1 MSGTD
6 SRNRAVCDTHGV
18 MRWNTSLIVGATALV
33 LALVAVFGGA
43 RQAPWPEHALVV
55 VLDAAPR
62 TFDPRFTTSDY
73 DVKIARLV
81 FAGLVTIDTP
91 DGEPQFDVAAAI
103 TQTSPT
109 RYEITLRDDVRFHDG
124 TPLTSADVVYT
135 FAQLGAPE
143 VGSPFAGAWAEV
155 GVSAI
160 DEHTVVFELPEPDAS
175 FVVNLDMGIVPSH
188 LLSERGTFGGR
199 TPIGA
204 GPFRFVEQRRD
215 ASLMLEAHPAYH
227 GGAPE
232 IARVVFS
239 VIPDGNS
246 LLLALLGGR
255 VDLAQNVV
263 PPLLLPVVERDDR
276 LHVET
281 SPSFKYSYLM
291 FNLEVAPLDRVEVR
305 RAIAMGIDREEIIR
319 GKYRGAATLSTGM
332 LPPHHWAY
340 SSDVRTWPY
349 DPVAAEALLDEAG
362 LPRGDDGCRM
372 HLVYKT
378 SANRF
383 YRSIAEVIASQ
394 LGEIGVC
401 VELQAYEWGTFF
413 GDVKS
418 GNFELASLQWPSV
431 IDPNMYEWVFHSRSI
446 PTADD
451 RSAGGNRGRYSNAEL
466 DALID
471 QARVTSVRD
480 ERRALYAEIQAI
492 VADDV
497 PYVSLWHEDNIAIT
511 REGLSGY
518 RAAPNARFRTLATAR
533 WAPPA
538 PR

>member
-1 MSGTD
+1 
-6 SRNRAVCDTHGV
+6 
-18 MRWNTSLIVGATALV
+18 MRWNTSHIVGAAALA
-33 LALVAVFGGA
+33 LLLVAVFGGS
-43 RQAPWPEHALVV
+43 RQEPWPDDALVV

-91 DGEPQFDVAAAI
+91 DGEPQLDVAASI
-103 TQTSPT
+103 DQTSPT
-109 RYEITLRDDVRFHDG
+109 RYEIALRDDVRFHDG
-124 TPLTSADVVYT
+124 TPLTAADVVYT
-135 FAQLGAPE
+135 FAELGAPE
-143 VGSPFAGAWAEV
+143 VGSPFAGAWADVEV
-155 GVSAI
+155 TAL
-160 DEHTVVFELPEPDAS
+160 DEYTVAFELPEPDAS
-175 FVVNLDMGIVPSH
+175 FVVNLDMGIVPAH
-188 LLSERGTFGGR
+188 LLAATGTFGDR
-199 TPIGA
+199 APVGA
-204 GPFRFVEQRRD
+204 GAFRFVEQRRD
-215 ASLMLEAHPAYH
+215 ASLMLEAHAAYH
-227 GGAPE
+227 GGAPD

-263 PPLLLPVVERDDR
+263 PPLLLPVVEDDER
-276 LHVET
+276 LHIET

-332 LPPHHWAY
+332 LPPQHWAY
-340 SSDVRTWPY
+340 SGDVHTWPY
-349 DPVAAEALLDEAG
+349 DPEAAEALLDAAG
-362 LPRGDDGCRM
+362 LPRAADGCRM
-372 HLVYKT
+372 RLVYKT
-378 SANRF
+378 SSNRF
-383 YRSIAEVIASQ
+383 YRSIAEVIAAQ

-413 GDVKS
+413 GDVKA

-451 RSAGGNRGRYSNAEL
+451 RSAGGNRGRYSNPQV

-471 QARVTSVRD
+471 QARVTSGRD
-480 ERRALYAEIQAI
+480 ERRAMYAEIQAI
-492 VADDV
+492 LADDV
-497 PYVSLWHEDNIAIT
+497 PYVSLWHEDNITIT
-511 REGLSGY
+511 RDGLVGY
-518 RAAPNARFRTLATAR
+518 EAAPNARFRTLATAR
-533 WAPPA
+533 WSPRA